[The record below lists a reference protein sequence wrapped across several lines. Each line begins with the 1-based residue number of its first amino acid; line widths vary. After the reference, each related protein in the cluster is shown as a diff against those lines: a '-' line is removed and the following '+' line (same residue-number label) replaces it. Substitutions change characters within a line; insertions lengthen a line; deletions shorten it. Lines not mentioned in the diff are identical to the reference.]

1 MKRQNVRTLSL
12 IVVTFTYLLLGAAIF
27 DALESEFEISEDVRL
42 KENAE
47 ILRIKYNI
55 TIDDFEKITQLG
67 IQMKPYKAG
76 TQWKFAGAFY
86 FSTTV
91 ITTIGYGHSTPKT
104 FGGKIFCMCYA
115 LPGIPLCL
123 IMFQSIGER
132 MNTIITYLLKKS
144 NLMCKIHK
152 LISQTHLMIVSFTIG
167 SIVLTI
173 GAIVFSRYE
182 DWDYLDSFYYCFI
195 TLTTIGFG
203 DFVALQRN
211 NSLAKRPDYVAFSLI
226 FILFGL
232 TVVSSVMNLL
242 VLRFLTMNTEDEKRD
257 QLEAAVHAQELQ
269 RLRGDVIC
277 ADKQN
282 ELQTSLLTQQLQGD
296 DYERKQLNNYHN
308 YNHSTYQQNINHNLI
323 NCNHIMSL
331 SNSNCF
337 IKTSPPPSSSSSSS
351 TTTTTTTTT
360 TIAMTSTVN
369 NCLLINRHTDTY
381 HMNSKNENLTKFKF
395 CLICLKKFHP
405 LSQSLVSLSS
415 PGILNSSLTTVN
427 DNSHEN
433 MLNKPISTNK
443 TTATTSITY
452 INDNNNNNN
461 NSNNNNN
468 NPFLINCVTG
478 CQNEQSTTRHP
489 ILIYD
494 EISQNVSSNLH
505 QDNCSSE
512 LLNSSN
518 SLQYDLCCRNRYI
531 YPDYINSYRYNP
543 YHSFHGSKYSPLIIE
558 RCSVDNCNCTNEKL
572 RNHQYFISPKE
583 YLVDNRQPEIIEG
596 NETIESDNLSENKS
610 SSFND
615 IDLIQSH
622 FHLMSSFKPHTYD
635 FNSPGHFSLPGRHKN
650 TNEVMSTPVHSSL
663 VAHVLKSHK
672 HNFNNQY
679 ILPPRQSLNSQP
691 PLSSGGETIHP
702 LLSLSTHH
710 HMDVL
715 KSNQPLIN
723 PFPLEFLNSRS
734 NENEIV
740 LNSVPYFQCKRYP
753 RVHQEQ
759 QMRMNE
765 MNDYGEESV
774 DFDKEYSNKR
784 PNAHYYHDDILLT
797 NDVSSIDD
805 EIKFSADSS
814 IFEVGQPVST
824 KRSASV

>member
-27 DALESEFEISEDVRL
+27 DALESEFEVSEDVRL
-42 KENAE
+42 RESAE
-47 ILRIKYNI
+47 SLRTKYNI
-55 TIDDFEKITQLG
+55 TIDDFERITQLG

-132 MNTIITYLLKKS
+132 MNTIITYLLNKS
-144 NLMCKIHK
+144 NSLCKINK

-257 QLEAAVHAQELQ
+257 QLEAAVYAEELK

-277 ADKQN
+277 ANKHN
-282 ELQTSLLTQQLQGD
+282 ELHKSFVMKQLPREQEEEE
-296 DYERKQLNNYHN
+296 YNSKQLNNHN
-308 YNHSTYQQNINHNLI
+308 YSTCQQNINYNLM
-323 NCNHIMSL
+323 NCNHHMMSL
-331 SNSNCF
+331 SNSNYL
-337 IKTSPPPSSSSSSS
+337 IKPEPLSTMTTV
-351 TTTTTTTTT
+351 TTTMAST
-360 TIAMTSTVN
+360 TVN
-369 NCLLINRHTDTY
+369 NCLLINPHTNTY
-381 HMNSKNENLTKFKF
+381 HIDSKNEHLTKLKL

-405 LSQSLVSLSS
+405 LSQSLASLSS
-415 PGILNSSLTTVN
+415 DILNSSSLTIIN

-433 MLNKPISTNK
+433 ILNKPNSIAK
-443 TTATTSITY
+443 TTVTTTTTTTITY
-452 INDNNNNNN
+452 INDNNTNNG
-461 NSNNNNN
+461 NNNNN

-478 CQNEQSTTRHP
+478 CYNQQSTVHNP
-489 ILIYD
+489 LLIYN
-494 EISQNVSSNLH
+494 EVSQQISSSLH
-505 QDNCSSE
+505 KNNCSSE

-518 SLQYDLCCRNRYI
+518 SLQYDSSCRNRYI
-531 YPDYINSYRYNP
+531 YSDYISSYRYNP
-543 YHSFHGSKYSPLIIE
+543 YYSIQDSKYSPFIIQQ
-558 RCSVDNCNCTNEKL
+558 CSIDDCDCTNEEL
-572 RNHQYFISPKE
+572 RNYQYFISTKE
-583 YLVDNRQPEIIEG
+583 YLVNNRQPEIIEG
-596 NETIESDNLSENKS
+596 NEIIDSDNLSENKS

-615 IDLIQSH
+615 IDLMQSYLH
-622 FHLMSSFKPHTYD
+622 PMSTLKPHTYECTSL
-635 FNSPGHFSLPGRHKN
+635 NHFSLPGRYKN
-650 TNEVMSTPVHSSL
+650 TNEVMSTSVHSSL
-663 VAHVLKSHK
+663 VAHGLKSHK

-679 ILPPRQSLNSQP
+679 ILPPKQSLSSQP
-691 PLSSGGETIHP
+691 PLSSGDEMIYP

-710 HMDVL
+710 QMDLL

-723 PFPLEFLNSRS
+723 PFPLQFVNPRS
-734 NENEIV
+734 NENEIG
-740 LNSVPYFQCKRYP
+740 LNSIPYFQCKRYP
-753 RVHQEQ
+753 RIHQEQ
-759 QMRMNE
+759 QMKTNE
-765 MNDYGEESV
+765 IDNYGEESV
-774 DFDKEYSNKR
+774 DFDKEYMNKR
-784 PNAHYYHDDILLT
+784 HNPYYCHDDILLT

-805 EIKFSADSS
+805 EIKISSNSS
-814 IFEVGQPVST
+814 IFEVCQHVST

>member
-47 ILRIKYNI
+47 ILR
-55 TIDDFEKITQLG
+55 

-337 IKTSPPPSSSSSSS
+337 IKTSSSSSPPPSSSSS
-351 TTTTTTTTT
+351 TTTATT

-395 CLICLKKFHP
+395 CLICLRKFHP
-405 LSQSLVSLSS
+405 LSQSLASLSS

-452 INDNNNNNN
+452 INDGDNN
-461 NSNNNNN
+461 NSNNNN

-478 CQNEQSTTRHP
+478 CQNEQSTVRHP

-494 EISQNVSSNLH
+494 EISQKVSSNLH

-543 YHSFHGSKYSPLIIE
+543 YHSFQDSKHSPLIIQ
-558 RCSVDNCNCTNEKL
+558 RCSVDNCNCTDEKL

-583 YLVDNRQPEIIEG
+583 YLVNNRQPEIIEG
-596 NETIESDNLSENKS
+596 NETTESDNLSENKS

-635 FNSPGHFSLPGRHKN
+635 FTSPGHFSLPGRHTN

-663 VAHVLKSHK
+663 VAHVLKSNK

-702 LLSLSTHH
+702 LLSLSRHH

-723 PFPLEFLNSRS
+723 PFPLEILNSRS

-759 QMRMNE
+759 QMRTNE

-784 PNAHYYHDDILLT
+784 PNPHHYHDDILLT